1 MCDTR
6 EVNDTQASANA
17 EVWLT
22 QIGFSFNFEFVK
34 EGFRY
39 AVWLE
44 NVPQQQRP
52 LLVHVFLYKLKKLS
66 ERGNFSNMVDM
77 SPGYLVEFQCEED
90 SQMKD
95 FGVRLVNFA
104 KSLSPN
110 VYLTEPPAR

>member
-1 MCDTR
+1 M
-6 EVNDTQASANA
+6 NDTQASANA

-22 QIGFSFNFEFVK
+22 QIGFNFNFEFVK

-44 NVPQQQRP
+44 SSPQQRP

-90 SQMKD
+90 PQAKD
-95 FGVRLVNFA
+95 FGVRLLNFA

-110 VYLTEPPAR
+110 VYLSEPASR